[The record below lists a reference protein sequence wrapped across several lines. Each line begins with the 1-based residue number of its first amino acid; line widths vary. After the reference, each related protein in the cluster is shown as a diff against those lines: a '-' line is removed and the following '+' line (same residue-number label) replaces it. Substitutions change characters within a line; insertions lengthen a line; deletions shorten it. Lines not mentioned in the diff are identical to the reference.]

1 MQRTRTCRCK
11 SAPSTRTGLR
21 ECLGHSKARLS
32 GRPYQLSRQEL
43 LETLGAHDQTDLL
56 DLPGDLLHGLELLQ
70 AKQDR
75 VVCPWWLLRPIRLL
89 LPRVNRVM
97 PQSDNHDEAPRAPE
111 AQRLEHSERVIC
123 AQTAREHVARY
134 LDADA
139 PC

>member
-1 MQRTRTCRCK
+1 MV
-11 SAPSTRTGLR
+11 AIENAALR
-21 ECLGHSKARLS
+21 QQLALFKQKRPKPRLR
-32 GRPYQLSRQEL
+32 GADADRAFWEL
-43 LETLGAHDQTDLL
+43 L
-56 DLPGDLLHGLELLQ
+56 
-70 AKQDR
+70 R
-75 VVCPWWLLRPIRLL
+75 PWWLLRPIRLL
-89 LPRVNRVM
+89 FPRVNRVM